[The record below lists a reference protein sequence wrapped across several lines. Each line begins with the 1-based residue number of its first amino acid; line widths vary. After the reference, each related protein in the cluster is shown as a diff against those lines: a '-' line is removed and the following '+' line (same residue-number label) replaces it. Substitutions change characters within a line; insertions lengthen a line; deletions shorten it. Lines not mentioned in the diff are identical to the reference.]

1 MIMAKAPY
9 PGQVKTRLCPPLT
22 PWQAAALSRAFLCDK
37 IAQVRTLTSARP
49 AIAYTPASGEGF
61 FADLAPDFTLI
72 AQQGTDLGERLIH
85 SLEYFLH
92 LGCAGVMAIDSDT
105 PTLPTHCLQQAIEL
119 LTRPDVD
126 VVIGPSDDGGYYL
139 IGIRAMHQELFVDM
153 PWSTSAVLPE
163 TVRRAETL
171 GLRVAWLP
179 AWFDV
184 DTPED
189 LARLRTRYLRQPAR
203 SHGTPA
209 IFSGAYVIR
218 PRQRSVC
225 PRPAYWALRHAS
237 SNSSAALAN
246 IHIFASRCATLV
258 SIVCVRST
266 GPATAIQA
274 CPASSP

>member
-1 MIMAKAPY
+1 MAHTAVMIMAKAPY

-37 IAQVRTLTSARP
+37 IAQVRTLTAARP

-61 FADLAPDFTLI
+61 FADVAPDFTLI

-85 SLEYFLH
+85 SLEYCLH
-92 LGCAGVMAIDSDT
+92 LGCAGAMAIDSDT
-105 PTLPTHCLQQAIEL
+105 PTLPTHCLQQAVEL
-119 LTRPDVD
+119 LTKPDID

-139 IGIRAMHQELFVDM
+139 IGIRAMYRDLFIDM

-163 TVRRAETL
+163 TVRRAEAL

-189 LARLRTRYLRQPAR
+189 LARLRTMLSEIASEEPRHTRQFFLE
-203 SHGTPA
+203 HT
-209 IFSGAYVIR
+209 
-218 PRQRSVC
+218 
-225 PRPAYWALRHAS
+225 
-237 SNSSAALAN
+237 
-246 IHIFASRCATLV
+246 
-258 SIVCVRST
+258 
-266 GPATAIQA
+266 
-274 CPASSP
+274 